1 MNGQWVYEKMLS
13 FTNHLGNENQNL
25 AEIAPHS
32 SKNDYYQK
40 GKREQVVS
48 EDVEKK
54 ELVHTVGGNAN

>member
-32 SKNDYYQK
+32 SKNDYT
-40 GKREQVVS
+40 
-48 EDVEKK
+48 KK
-54 ELVHTVGGNAN
+54 AKENK